1 MCLIQN
7 YYCSTFVIIDTNWF
21 EEITSHGSQR
31 INRTSNKYNDAIKN
45 YQKAI
50 DLKADYDN
58 AYKNLGDLLRK
69 QNQLDNAI
77 KCYQKVLEIQ
87 PDAKGIYRLIGD
99 ILLKRRKSIAML

>member
-1 MCLIQN
+1 M
-7 YYCSTFVIIDTNWF
+7 TAFR
-21 EEITSHGSQR
+21 GQR